1 MASYGS
7 WCVVIAPRGTGRVE
21 LRDIE
26 IFLTLA
32 EELHFGRTAQ
42 RLYVSQARVS
52 QALKKQERG
61 VGARLFERNSRNV
74 RLTPL
79 GEQLRADL
87 LPVYRGLQE
96 GVERA
101 RLAARGTTEVLRVG
115 MLPSNAH
122 DLRPYWE
129 AFRARHPQWAL
140 RIRHNPFV
148 DAFGPLRRG
157 DIDVLVAWLPV
168 EEPDLTVRPVIY
180 TEHAVALVAHDH
192 ELAVRPSVSLG
203 VFGRFRHLAG
213 PGRTRLLGGRLH
225 ALPNPQRP
233 PDRTPQPGHQE
244 PGRHV
249 HPGRC
254 RGRCPQ
260 PGRPRHPLPRLPR
273 HRLIAYSRLSR
284 PALGPGLAQ
293 RHRVRPRPGTCPGRG
308 GLGTAR
314 H

>member
-1 MASYGS
+1 MVRRHGTEGD
-7 WCVVIAPRGTGRVE
+7 GTGRVE

-42 RLYVSQARVS
+42 RLHVSQARVS

-79 GEQLRADL
+79 GEQLRVDL
-87 LPVYRGLQE
+87 LPVYRGLKE
-96 GVERA
+96 SVERA
-101 RLAARGTTEVLRVG
+101 RLAARGTTEVVRVG

-157 DIDVLVAWLPV
+157 EIDVLVAWLPV
-168 EEPDLTVRPVIY
+168 EEPDLTVGPVIC

-192 ELAVRPSVSLG
+192 ELAVRPSVSLE
-203 VFGRFRHLAG
+203 VFGDFGIWQGPAG
-213 PGRTRLLGGRLH
+213 PDYW
-225 ALPNPQRP
+225 A
-233 PDRTPQPGHQE
+233 DAFTPFHTPS
-244 PGRHV
+244 
-249 HPGRC
+249 
-254 RGRCPQ
+254 
-260 PGRPRHPLPRLPR
+260 GRPIERHSPVIKSLDDMFTQVGAGDVIHSLGAHVTRYHARPDIVYLPI
-273 HRLIAYSRLSR
+273 HDW
-284 PALGPGLAQ
+284 PGLRWGLVWRSDTEFAPV
-293 RHRVRPRPGTCPGRG
+293 RALARVVED
-308 GLGTAR
+308 LGTAR
-314 H
+314 P